1 MLLASR
7 VGDLPRVRELYAQGE
22 SLTAANNT
30 GAQPIHA
37 AALKGHLAV
46 VKWLHAQGVLLTAA
60 GNTGAQPIHD
70 VRKCVGDVRKYRW
83 RSPFEFDRKV

>member
-30 GAQPIHA
+30 GAHPARA
-37 AALKGHLAV
+37 A
-46 VKWLHAQGVLLTAA
+46 
-60 GNTGAQPIHD
+60 I
-70 VRKCVGDVRKYRW
+70 
-83 RSPFEFDRKV
+83 